1 MSYLI
6 FCSFEV
12 GGLPFRMADTLNRH
26 GVETYYI
33 YLGPKSTN
41 HDSTHFHYGAR
52 SEEWDQSHV
61 FQDHLGS
68 QKEIVTLL
76 SRIKAEQHILHC
88 LATGRNAYLLKKAG
102 IDYNYW
108 SYGGDLD
115 YECFFV
121 ERLLNTLIRMRFRIN
136 PVRLFL
142 NMVNARK
149 SIGWANSVMIAPYQE
164 RALKRIFPE
173 KGLFFLPHC
182 IDAKDYGQLLKE
194 RGKSKKTISRKWGV
208 ENYFFSSTRHVWVGD
223 WKNLTDNKRN
233 DIMVRG
239 YAKYLQNTEDSR
251 SKLIMVEKGRDV
263 GATQRLC
270 RELGISD
277 SVEWVHE
284 MPRNELDMY
293 YRGASICLG
302 QFGIPVITY
311 SILEPL
317 ANGSI
322 GISFFNAPTAVPF
335 YETYP
340 PVFNTRDPNE
350 IALIMDKIMS
360 DQGGRDEFSHESWL
374 WIKRNCSEE
383 RFVEAFVALFRER

>member
-12 GGLPFRMADTLNRH
+12 GGLPFKMAETLNRF

-33 YLGPKSTN
+33 CLAKKGTG
-41 HDSTHFHYGAR
+41 HDSANFHYGSR
-52 SEEWDQSHV
+52 RYSWDLSDGFKNGLDTPKQ
-61 FQDHLGS
+61 
-68 QKEIVTLL
+68 IVDQLR
-76 SRIKAEQHILHC
+76 RIRNKYRVSHC
-88 LATGRNAYLLKKAG
+88 LATGGDVHFLRKAG

-136 PVRLFL
+136 PVRMFL

-164 RALKRIFPE
+164 RVLKRIFPE

-182 IDAKDYGQLLKE
+182 INAKDYGQLLKE
-194 RGKSKKTISRKWGV
+194 RGESKKTISRKWGV

-251 SKLIMVEKGRDV
+251 SKLIMIEKGTDV
-263 GATQRLC
+263 EATQRLC

-277 SVEWVHE
+277 NVEWVHE

-322 GISFFNAPTAVPF
+322 GVSFFNAPTTVPF

-360 DQGGRDEFSHESWL
+360 DQGGRDELSHKSWL
-374 WIKRNCSEE
+374 WVKRNCSEE
-383 RFVEAFVALFRER
+383 KFVEAFVALFRDR

>member
-1 MSYLI
+1 
-6 FCSFEV
+6 
-12 GGLPFRMADTLNRH
+12 MAETLNRF
-26 GVETYYI
+26 GFETYYI
-33 YLGPKSTN
+33 YLGKKKTG
-41 HDSTHFHYGAR
+41 HDSTQFHYGIQV
-52 SEEWDQSHV
+52 EEWDISFE
-61 FQDHLGS
+61 FQDIIGS
-68 QKEIVTLL
+68 
-76 SRIKAEQHILHC
+76 SRKVIEKLRDLKNRYQFSHC
-88 LATGRNAYLLKKAG
+88 LATGGNVYLLRKAG
-102 IDYNYW
+102 INYKYW

-194 RGKSKKTISRKWGV
+194 RGENKKTISRKWGV

-239 YAKYLQNTEDSR
+239 YAKYLQNTEKSR
-251 SKLIMVEKGRDV
+251 SKLIMIEKGTDV
-263 GATQRLC
+263 EATQRLC

-277 SVEWVHE
+277 NVEWVHE
-284 MPRNELDMY
+284 MPRKELDMY

-322 GISFFNAPTAVPF
+322 GISFFNAPTAIPF
-335 YETYP
+335 YETHP

-374 WIKRNCSEE
+374 WVKRNCSEE